1 MQRRLSTPA
10 IVAAARGLAINGDL
24 TDRFGQTLADEGQ
37 KAGGE
42 QVRPD
47 PVHHHPQPIRAGN
60 AEMVGLQTPQE
71 VEMPVPPQNDVV
83 IVVAGLPCGR

>member
-1 MQRRLSTPA
+1 MERRLSAPA

-24 TDRFGQTLADEGQ
+24 TDRFRQTLGDEGQ

-47 PVHHHPQPIRAGN
+47 PVHHHPQPVGAGN
-60 AEMVGLQTPQE
+60 AEMVGLQTSQE
-71 VEMPVPPQNDVV
+71 VEMLAPPQNDVV
-83 IVVAGLPCGR
+83 VVVAG